1 MKITES
7 RLRRLISE
15 EIAQTLDQSRG
26 SSEED
31 VLTALE
37 ILSEANPTI
46 LRKEISV
53 LEELLLRAKN
63 S

>member
-7 RLRRLISE
+7 RLRELISE

-26 SSEED
+26 PSEED

-37 ILSEANPTI
+37 ILSEANPAT
-46 LRKEISV
+46 LKKEILV
-53 LEELLLRAKN
+53 LQELLNRAEN